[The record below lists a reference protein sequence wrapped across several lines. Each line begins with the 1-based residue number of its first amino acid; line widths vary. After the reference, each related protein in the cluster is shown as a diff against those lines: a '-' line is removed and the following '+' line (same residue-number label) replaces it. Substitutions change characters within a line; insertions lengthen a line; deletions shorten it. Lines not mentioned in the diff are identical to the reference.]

1 MTDFGVH
8 MISPWATWKEPEF
21 PSALPDSQPF
31 AAVPSCADLGTSEFE
46 ARTAHLSRRAPNRA
60 VFETLQDLGTFLG
73 VGPDFRGVIGKAG
86 PVTDFQGPL
95 SLTLCLFIKAACG
108 LG

>member
-1 MTDFGVH
+1 

-60 VFETLQDLGTFLG
+60 VFETLQD
-73 VGPDFRGVIGKAG
+73 RGLFWGWA
-86 PVTDFQGPL
+86 
-95 SLTLCLFIKAACG
+95 LTSG
-108 LG
+108 ES